1 MKRMMSRAASH
12 PWFAAIRRHLP
23 LALLSVLIV
32 ALAVPAAMLVAPSFT
47 GFGPEPE
54 ATESAVPAWQQ
65 VPRDLSL
72 PQGISPL
79 KDSAPVPW
87 PDTLAAQLNA
97 TLKTD
102 GGGTFTGVVQDAATG
117 QVLFD
122 RGGAESRV
130 PASNMKLLTAAAA
143 VRALGPDHR
152 FSTKVIAGAETGS
165 VVLTGGGDVLL
176 GAGESAPDNVMG
188 HAGLATLARLTIK
201 SLQEKGIKGPVQVRL
216 DDSLFT
222 GPALNPTWSPEDVAA
237 GETAPLFPLALN
249 SARYDPAVTTGP
261 RPQDAAMS
269 AGEEFSAQLT
279 AAGAAAGLTVTPGVV
294 RGQAPQG
301 ADAEPESAQPETSKP
316 ETSKTAEKTADGDA
330 ADAGAKADAA
340 DGTAGARPGQVLA
353 EVQSATVRQQVDLM
367 LQTSDNYLAEVLG
380 RMAAVAAGQPGSN
393 DGATA
398 TVYKQVQDL
407 GISTDGLRVADVS
420 GLSLGNQVSAGQL
433 SDVVRAITSG
443 TERSLRAAIGG
454 FPVAGLTGTLGSRYT
469 DASTE
474 GGAGLVR
481 AKTGTLNSVIALSG
495 YVVDAD
501 GRLLVFSFIGNG
513 LAPGAAGNKAA
524 LDRTATVLASCG
536 CR

>member
-12 PWFAAIRRHLP
+12 PWIAIIRRQLP
-23 LALLSVLIV
+23 MVLLSILVV
-32 ALAVPAAMLVAPSFT
+32 ALAVPAAMLAAPALT
-47 GFGPEPE
+47 GQGSGSKTTG
-54 ATESAVPAWQQ
+54 AAVPAWQQ

-87 PDTLAAQLNA
+87 PDTLSAQLNA
-97 TLKTD
+97 TLQAD
-102 GGGTFTGVVQDAATG
+102 GGGSFTGVVQDAATG

-122 RGGAESRV
+122 RDGSQARV

-143 VRALGPDHR
+143 VRAIGPDQR
-152 FSTKVIAGAETGS
+152 FSTRVVAGAEAGS
-165 VVLTGGGDVLL
+165 VVLVGGGDVLL
-176 GAGESAPDNVMG
+176 GAGESSRDTVMG
-188 HAGLATLARLTIK
+188 HAGLATLARLTVR
-201 SLQEKGIKGPVQVRL
+201 SLQDNGVTGPVQVRL

-222 GPALNPTWSPEDVAA
+222 GPALNPTWNLEDVAA

-249 SARYDPAVTTGP
+249 SARYDPAVITGP
-261 RPQDAAMS
+261 RPQDAAMN
-269 AGEEFSAQLT
+269 AAEAFTAQLT
-279 AAGAAAGLTVTPGVV
+279 AAGADAGLSVTPGVV
-294 RGQAPQG
+294 RATAPEAQNQQAQNQQAQNQQAQKQKAQEPSD
-301 ADAEPESAQPETSKP
+301 DATE
-316 ETSKTAEKTADGDA
+316 G
-330 ADAGAKADAA
+330 DAGA
-340 DGTAGARPGQVLA
+340 AGALNPGTLLA
-353 EVQSATVRQQVDLM
+353 EVQSATLRQQVDLM

-380 RMAAVAAGQPGSN
+380 RMAAIAAGQPGSN

-398 TVYKQVQDL
+398 AVFKQVQDL
-407 GISTDGLRVADVS
+407 GIPTEGLRVADVS

-433 SDVVRAITSG
+433 SEVVRAITSG
-443 TERSLRAAIGG
+443 AEPSLRAAIGG

-469 DASTE
+469 DPSTE
-474 GGAGLVR
+474 RGAGLVR

-513 LAPGAAGNKAA
+513 LKPGAAGNRTAI
-524 LDRTATVLASCG
+524 DRTASALASCG

>member
-12 PWFAAIRRHLP
+12 PWFAIIRRHLP
-23 LALLSVLIV
+23 LALLTVLVV
-32 ALAVPAAMLVAPSFT
+32 ALAVPAAMLVVPAFT
-47 GFGPEPE
+47 GRGTEQE
-54 ATESAVPAWQQ
+54 TTESAVPAWQK

-117 QVLFD
+117 QVLFE

-143 VRALGPDHR
+143 VRTLGPDHR
-152 FSTKVIAGAETGS
+152 FSTRVVAGAETGS

-176 GAGESAPDNVMG
+176 GAGESSQDGVMG
-188 HAGLATLARLTIK
+188 HAGLATLARLTVK

-222 GPALNPTWSPEDVAA
+222 GPALNPTWSPDDVAA

-249 SARYDPAVTTGP
+249 SARYDPAVTSGP
-261 RPQDAAMS
+261 RPQDAAMT
-269 AGEEFSAQLT
+269 AAEAFSAQLT

-294 RGQAPQG
+294 RGKAP
-301 ADAEPESAQPETSKP
+301 
-316 ETSKTAEKTADGDA
+316 DA
-330 ADAGAKADAA
+330 AVADAA
-340 DGTAGARPGQVLA
+340 EAADGGTAGGAADGGAAAGGRSGATGAGQVLA
-353 EVQSATVRQQVDLM
+353 EVQSATLRQQVDLM

-398 TVYKQVQDL
+398 TVYQQVKDL
-407 GISTDGLRVADVS
+407 GIPTDGLRVADVS

-433 SDVVRAITSG
+433 SEIVRDITSG
-443 TERSLRAAIGG
+443 SEPGLRAAIGG